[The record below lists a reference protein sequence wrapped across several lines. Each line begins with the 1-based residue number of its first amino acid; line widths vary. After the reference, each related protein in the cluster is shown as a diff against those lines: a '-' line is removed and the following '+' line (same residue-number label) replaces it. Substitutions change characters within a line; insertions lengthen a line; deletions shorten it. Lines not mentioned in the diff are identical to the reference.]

1 MTQGPGRWALVAIL
15 LAVGTGWGSS
25 QATGKMAAEGGE
37 GPFGL
42 MFWQLAICTVFLGA
56 ISLARGRGLVLRPA
70 ALRFYAV
77 VALLGTLV
85 PNWTFYT
92 AVVHLPAGVMSL
104 IIALVPM
111 LSLPLSVAAGIDG
124 FSALRVAGLGL
135 GLLGVALIAAPG
147 GGAVLT
153 PPMLAWL
160 PVALVGPLFYA
171 LEATWVAREGT
182 AGMDAVQAMFGASA
196 AGLLLCVPPMLL
208 TGQFYVPR
216 APFDRSEVAL
226 LVMSVSH
233 AALYATYV
241 WLAATAGAVFAA
253 QSSYVVTVTGVF
265 WAMLLLGERFP
276 PTVWTALLALLAG
289 LALVQPRRRQRAE
302 GKPCSA

>member
-1 MTQGPGRWALVAIL
+1 MSGRPGRGALIAIL

-25 QATGKMAAEGGE
+25 QATGKMAAETGQ
-37 GPFGL
+37 GPFGI
-42 MFWQLAICTVFLGA
+42 MFWQLAICTVLLGA
-56 ISLARGRGLVLRPA
+56 ISLVRGRGLVLSRP
-70 ALRFYAV
+70 ALRFYVV
-77 VALLGTLV
+77 VAVLGTLV
-85 PNWTFYT
+85 PNYTFY
-92 AVVHLPAGVMSL
+92 ASVVHLPAGVMSL
-104 IIALVPM
+104 VIALVPM
-111 LSLPLSVAAGIDG
+111 ISLPLAVLAGIDR

-135 GLLGVALIAAPG
+135 GLAGVGLIAAPG
-147 GGAVLT
+147 GAALA
-153 PPMLAWL
+153 PEMLRWL
-160 PVALVGPLFYA
+160 PVAMIGPLFYA
-171 LEATWVAREGT
+171 LEATWVAKSGT

-196 AGLLLCVPPMLL
+196 VGLVLCVPLVL
-208 TGQFYVPR
+208 GTGQFYLPGP
-216 APFDRSEVAL
+216 PFDRSEIAL

-276 PTVWTALLALLAG
+276 PLVWLAMAAMLVG
-289 LALVQPRRRQRAE
+289 VALVQPRVAARAG